1 MQRKNKFKKILSGFL
16 ASTMIVGSLMT
27 SSINVSAGT
36 TASDGGSDG
45 YHDWAEGSGDFCC
58 PVTNSTIYRIVPI
71 YVGDSIS
78 SAEDGSTV
86 TLSYKD
92 KYYRYRSIALYTTE
106 RESDR
111 NTYAYLAPNI
121 TDNSTINA
129 QVLNSDGSYNFSSIG
144 LDVDL
149 PTHDF
154 GIGNQK
160 YVSFSDTLN
169 STIIESDGSQ
179 NVLDIFDKYIGEMN
193 SRRDSLSTLGKA
205 RLDELISISKWGT
218 SDFVSGARDFA
229 FSIELC
235 SWGIENSSNSHFV
248 VSYGDLIY
256 GPGSD
261 IYYPYE
267 LYKKAASDGVLLTWS
282 ATFNN
287 KSITAVPEQKLGE
300 STYFCSLDKK
310 TQSET
315 RAQAV
320 NISLSLDSELR
331 ADISNKDVS
340 KNLGVVTSE
349 KNPDVSLGDD
359 AYKTVMNNVY
369 DNSIASTQI
378 TLSDGSTVLKTEDK
392 SGALNTLSGK
402 SDYSSN
408 SVLLGYQTLSIPISA
423 DSYSLNALSS
433 CNLSGAL
440 QNITASTKTT
450 AVSNGI
456 GNTYGLNFKVNDKTV
471 RSSVS
476 DAIKTANG
484 VSSVDADKTLNRIGT
499 ISNMADL
506 QSSALISSKIEGR
519 PSDGSLSEAKGT
531 AYATISYLAQDKQ
544 ITNKNAQVYIN
555 ANANVETMKSIET
568 SNHSVTSTNKWGI
581 EKKSKTYVYTLAWK
595 SSDYNYTDGKALAE
609 AMLSSLGET
618 YVLRGNAGIS
628 TISKAF
634 TNVTGKS
641 ALSVKYNTGNSIE
654 VGATSSSD
662 GSLVGINTLT
672 ILVSQELPLNVS
684 STDYVDSNELNFVY
698 PNLLGYKSTLSS
710 IAPMSA
716 YLTDVVYPYTVSD
729 NNSGNLVSFGGSKL
743 HYYFE
748 PTGLF
753 GVYANSVKSMNGVS
767 YPSYAYNLS
776 RGLWGDTLVASNYRG
791 LSSQD
796 DSTRNDIINNLG
808 LSIGA
813 TGNTSSVTAGENV
826 DGTISTKKS
835 DKYKFTASIL
845 RKWYTTETN
854 ADGSTYQQEH
864 TETVEEHNNYSITH
878 SLNKYTCA
886 ALDTA
891 LNTGANKAAFNI
903 QGQNNLGNKVT
914 MVTQSSKTLTV
925 YPEVAYKYY
934 QTSVSNG
941 VLNSVKPLTVYVM
954 GEKARTMQPSS
965 LRGIDMDYNYGSNVA
980 DGKVVSDGAS
990 VGSDSYSMSDGKMVL
1005 TSGTDIT
1012 MSANHS
1018 VDYRLISYSLDVV
1031 DQYNGVSVRNEFSPL
1046 NADYNPA
1053 DEHDSYVKSFMDNVV
1068 VDTYMTIGTK
1078 EYEMKTS
1085 NTAPVVKNA
1094 TATTSISIKFK
1105 DGVIDSDSK
1114 TSIIN
1119 DMASE
1124 YSISNAEATQMFE
1137 SAGFEK
1143 QLQAMFESNISSY
1156 NNSKNKWYSEESVT
1170 LCVRK
1175 YVTTVDLKQVLVQD
1189 KVDYNAVGAVDINTN
1204 KAVDGVFTMSVS
1216 LPESFFS
1223 CNLANANKLFE
1234 KQTIKGTE
1242 FKVTSASTHDFIK

>member
-1 MQRKNKFKKILSGFL
+1 
-16 ASTMIVGSLMT
+16 MT
-27 SSINVSAGT
+27 GVS
-36 TASDGGSDG
+36 
-45 YHDWAEGSGDFCC
+45 
-58 PVTNSTIYRIVPI
+58 P
-71 YVGDSIS
+71 
-78 SAEDGSTV
+78 
-86 TLSYKD
+86 
-92 KYYRYRSIALYTTE
+92 
-106 RESDR
+106 
-111 NTYAYLAPNI
+111 
-121 TDNSTINA
+121 
-129 QVLNSDGSYNFSSIG
+129 
-144 LDVDL
+144 
-149 PTHDF
+149 
-154 GIGNQK
+154 
-160 YVSFSDTLN
+160 
-169 STIIESDGSQ
+169 
-179 NVLDIFDKYIGEMN
+179 
-193 SRRDSLSTLGKA
+193 
-205 RLDELISISKWGT
+205 
-218 SDFVSGARDFA
+218 
-229 FSIELC
+229 
-235 SWGIENSSNSHFV
+235 
-248 VSYGDLIY
+248 
-256 GPGSD
+256 
-261 IYYPYE
+261 
-267 LYKKAASDGVLLTWS
+267 
-282 ATFNN
+282 
-287 KSITAVPEQKLGE
+287 
-300 STYFCSLDKK
+300 
-310 TQSET
+310 
-315 RAQAV
+315 
-320 NISLSLDSELR
+320 
-331 ADISNKDVS
+331 
-340 KNLGVVTSE
+340 LGV
-349 KNPDVSLGDD
+349 K
-359 AYKTVMNNVY
+359 YM
-369 DNSIASTQI
+369 
-378 TLSDGSTVLKTEDK
+378 ED
-392 SGALNTLSGK
+392 
-402 SDYSSN
+402 
-408 SVLLGYQTLSIPISA
+408 
-423 DSYSLNALSS
+423 
-433 CNLSGAL
+433 
-440 QNITASTKTT
+440 
-450 AVSNGI
+450 
-456 GNTYGLNFKVNDKTV
+456 
-471 RSSVS
+471 
-476 DAIKTANG
+476 
-484 VSSVDADKTLNRIGT
+484 
-499 ISNMADL
+499 
-506 QSSALISSKIEGR
+506 SK
-519 PSDGSLSEAKGT
+519 
-531 AYATISYLAQDKQ
+531 
-544 ITNKNAQVYIN
+544 
-555 ANANVETMKSIET
+555 
-568 SNHSVTSTNKWGI
+568 
-581 EKKSKTYVYTLAWK
+581 
-595 SSDYNYTDGKALAE
+595 
-609 AMLSSLGET
+609 
-618 YVLRGNAGIS
+618 
-628 TISKAF
+628 
-634 TNVTGKS
+634 
-641 ALSVKYNTGNSIE
+641 SIE
-654 VGATSSSD
+654 VGSSSKND
-662 GSLVGINTLT
+662 GTLVGVDVLIIT
-672 ILVSQELPLNVS
+672 VSVELPLNVS

-729 NNSGNLVSFGGSKL
+729 SLNGDNWSFKGTNSHF
-743 HYYFE
+743 YYLA
-748 PTGLF
+748 TGLF
-753 GVYANSVKSMNGVS
+753 GIASNSTKSFGDTS

-791 LSSQD
+791 LSSLD
-796 DSTRNDIINNLG
+796 ESVRNDIINNLG
-808 LSIGA
+808 LSVGA

-826 DGTISTKKS
+826 DGTVDKKKS
-835 DKYKFTASIL
+835 DSYKFTASIQ

-878 SLNKYTCA
+878 SLNKYICA

-990 VGSDSYSMSDGKMVL
+990 VGSNSYSMSDGKMVL

-1046 NADYNPA
+1046 NADYDPA
-1053 DEHDSYVKSFMDNVV
+1053 DEHESYVKSFMDNVV